1 LLILETNSREASEFI
16 DIFAF
21 SKASIITYG
30 KVIIRIIIIIVL
42 ELAYSRF
49 FYKRDSHR
57 KRTSIMALP
66 VLLLLMWGISTF
78 GPLIRICRHNTL
90 DNLFQQQTMEL
101 FIPDDPISSTI
112 MSLRSLYLIG
122 HEMKDAIEI
131 TMNIKDI
138 TPV

>member
-1 LLILETNSREASEFI
+1 LLILETNSREASEFV

-21 SKASIITYG
+21 SKASLITYG
-30 KVIIRIIIIIVL
+30 KVIIQIIIIIAL

-49 FYKRDSHR
+49 LHKKEGSARKDSYR
-57 KRTSIMALP
+57 KLKSILVLP
-66 VLLLLMWGISTF
+66 ILLMLLWGLSTF

-101 FIPDDPISSTI
+101 YIPDDPISSTI

-131 TMNIKDI
+131 TMNR
-138 TPV
+138 